1 MDTYHIIFDKLL
13 TEMFKCIVQM
23 KSIASTVIDNIM
35 NEDGLTISSL
45 ANDNGSIVKEA
56 IKFNFKFS
64 YIT

>member
-1 MDTYHIIFDKLL
+1 ML
-13 TEMFKCIVQM
+13 KCIVQM

-56 IKFNFKFS
+56 IKFNFTFS
-64 YIT
+64 YITYNKITITM